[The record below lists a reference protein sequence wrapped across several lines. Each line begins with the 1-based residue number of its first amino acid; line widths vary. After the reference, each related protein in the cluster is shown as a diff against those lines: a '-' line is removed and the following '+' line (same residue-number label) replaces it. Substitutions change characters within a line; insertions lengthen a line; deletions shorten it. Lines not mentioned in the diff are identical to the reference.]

1 METTGSPTKVF
12 HAFSDYLHEVEQL
25 VERHATS
32 GPQQTEALVEFT
44 KLNFSRMKRIY
55 KTYRPADEIVEKLI
69 KRGKCRWTII
79 TEAWCGDAAQ
89 TVPVLAR
96 LAEINPSCA
105 LNIVYR
111 DENPELI
118 DRFLTNGSR
127 SIPILIVEDAN
138 GHVQNHWGP
147 RPAALQNKFMEGKK
161 AGIPKAELQ
170 LMSQEWYNLDKGK
183 STAAE
188 IALNLK

>member
-1 METTGSPTKVF
+1 METTSSQTKVF

-25 VERHATS
+25 VEQHATS
-32 GPQQTEALVEFT
+32 GPQQTEALAEFT
-44 KLNFSRMKRIY
+44 RLNFSRMKRVY
-55 KTYRPADEIVEKLI
+55 KTFQPSDEVIAKLNEQ
-69 KRGKCRWTII
+69 GKCAWTIV

-89 TVPVLAR
+89 TVPVMAR
-96 LAEINPSCA
+96 LAEINPNCT
-105 LNIVYR
+105 LKIVYR

-138 GHVQNHWGP
+138 GQVLNHWGP
-147 RPAALQNKFMEGKK
+147 RPSALQNKFIEGKK
-161 AGIPKAELQ
+161 AGIPKGELQ
-170 LMSQEWYNLDKGK
+170 LMSQEWYNHDKGE

-188 IALNLK
+188 IAKIIS